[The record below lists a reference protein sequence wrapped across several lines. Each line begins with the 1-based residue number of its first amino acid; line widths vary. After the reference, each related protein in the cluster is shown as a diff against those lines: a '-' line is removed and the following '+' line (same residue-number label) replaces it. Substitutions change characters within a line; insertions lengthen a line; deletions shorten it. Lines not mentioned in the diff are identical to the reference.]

1 MGPCV
6 VSYLG
11 EAATSPAPVAA
22 FSWGFGFRPQ
32 ISYVRF
38 MPIAAAS
45 ASPPGWLRCSIVTA
59 HRMSPRAFGRY
70 APCLTNFCSRF
81 IWFSLSAR
89 QRTLGKFLTA

>member
-38 MPIAAAS
+38 MPIAAAIAS

-70 APCLTNFCSRF
+70 APCELLQPVHLVFAFN
-81 IWFSLSAR
+81 SAADFR
-89 QRTLGKFLTA
+89 EIPTA

>member
-38 MPIAAAS
+38 MLIAAAIAS
-45 ASPPGWLRCSIVTA
+45 AFASCGFPREAARPRSGLKT
-59 HRMSPRAFGRY
+59 RAF
-70 APCLTNFCSRF
+70 
-81 IWFSLSAR
+81 SAV
-89 QRTLGKFLTA
+89 GPDV